1 MKQKD
6 WYYYLLMVCTTLLWG
21 SSFVL
26 TKQLLNYF
34 SPISLIYLRVVIA
47 SLLFSIIC
55 LIFFRNDLKIKQKDI
70 KTLLA
75 FSCFEPFLYFILET
89 YGLKHSDPSVV
100 SIIIATI
107 PMFVAFLSIY
117 YFKENFTKINLLGVF
132 ISFIGILVMLLP
144 SIHDEAFSS
153 LGIACAFG
161 AVLSAV
167 GYSFFIRKFPSNYN
181 PVVVI

>member
-75 FSCFEPFLYFILET
+75 F
-89 YGLKHSDPSVV
+89 
-100 SIIIATI
+100 
-107 PMFVAFLSIY
+107 
-117 YFKENFTKINLLGVF
+117 
-132 ISFIGILVMLLP
+132 
-144 SIHDEAFSS
+144 
-153 LGIACAFG
+153 
-161 AVLSAV
+161 
-167 GYSFFIRKFPSNYN
+167 
-181 PVVVI
+181 